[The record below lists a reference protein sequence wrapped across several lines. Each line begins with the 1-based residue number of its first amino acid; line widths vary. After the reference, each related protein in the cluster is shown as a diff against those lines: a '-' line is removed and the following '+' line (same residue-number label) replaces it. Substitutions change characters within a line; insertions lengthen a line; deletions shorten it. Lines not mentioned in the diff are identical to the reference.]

1 MSALSSSG
9 PFPRAV
15 PRQRCRWDSPESLPF
30 GRYCDSFSSSVPG
43 SSLPTGLP
51 APAPVPPSAAAA
63 PVAGAWYPVKVES
76 RDTRSYAVAAGGPG
90 GGSGSSATDA
100 AFSAKWGGGGG
111 GGGGKGGGDSSSSSA
126 PHLFRVRYLGFDVT
140 DLVPLEYLRPL
151 SAAYKGYVEAD
162 EAAEEGGEGEG
173 ASSSSSSSA
182 AMDPASSSSAAA
194 GSKRVRGDDDD
205 GGEDGGIHTLDAEPE
220 PEAGRGGVGGWY
232 DDGDEIEEEEE
243 TAGGEG
249 VVSSAQRRPSGLPP
263 KWWKRRYALW
273 RRFDEGVS
281 MADIAVPPTAAASSA
296 SFASASTVASPHRAA
311 DVETW
316 YSVTPECAA
325 LHAASVCVL
334 LAHGEDAREAEHRT
348 MTAPS
353 VAGSAAADPSAALP
367 LPASAAAAALTLPL
381 PALAPLRVLDLFS
394 GVGGNAVAFARTPY
408 VESVVAVEA
417 DARRCHAVS
426 HNATVYSAPAA
437 PAPAQPHQDGERP
450 GSWRGTEPPV
460 HLPVLGRRWTGTG
473 EGEGSRTAMGDV
485 VHGALGTRGVTVV
498 EANVLDVLD
507 ALDGGSGS
515 GMGIGASAA
524 VPSSHVPVPHVLP
537 SVIFAAPPWGGPSY
551 QEAADAA
558 HAGRYNLAAQMHIA
572 RGVRTAAAAGTDAAM
587 APAPAPAPGAVLPR
601 GDILNGH
608 QLLAR
613 LAALT
618 VRAASVP
625 VSSSSSATAPLS
637 GAVCAVFLPRTTR
650 GIDISTAFAAGL
662 PARLL
667 PLSDVTHVSAP
678 LHSSEGSTVDAA
690 RRRRRSEKRRAKRIG
705 VVGGFGSGAAEGEG
719 GEGDD
724 GEEEKASV
732 LIEHQLVDGRP
743 IGIVAYLHIPRG

>member
-1 MSALSSSG
+1 MSALSS
-9 PFPRAV
+9 FPRAV

-51 APAPVPPSAAAA
+51 VPAPVPPSAAAA

-111 GGGGKGGGDSSSSSA
+111 GGKGGGDSSSSSA

-162 EAAEEGGEGEG
+162 EAAEGEGEGEG
-173 ASSSSSSSA
+173 ASSSA
-182 AMDPASSSSAAA
+182 AAAAA

-205 GGEDGGIHTLDAEPE
+205 GGEDGGIRTLDAEPE

-243 TAGGEG
+243 ETAGGEG
-249 VVSSAQRRPSGLPP
+249 VASSAQRRPSGLPP

-281 MADIAVPPTAAASSA
+281 MADIAVPPTAAAASSA
-296 SFASASTVASPHRAA
+296 SASASTVASPHRAA

-353 VAGSAAADPSAALP
+353 VAGSAAVDPSAALP

-460 HLPVLGRRWTGTG
+460 HLPVLGRRWTGSG
-473 EGEGSRTAMGDV
+473 EGEGSRTAMGEV
-485 VHGALGTRGVTVV
+485 VHGALGTRGITVV

-507 ALDGGSGS
+507 ALDGGSG
-515 GMGIGASAA
+515 GMGMGAAAAGTASAA

-572 RGVRTAAAAGTDAAM
+572 RGVRAATAAGTDAAM
-587 APAPAPAPGAVLPR
+587 APAPGAVLPR

-613 LAALT
+613 LAAFT
-618 VRAASVP
+618 VRAASAP
-625 VSSSSSATAPLS
+625 VSSSSSSVTAPLS

-650 GIDISTAFAAGL
+650 GVDISTAFAAGL